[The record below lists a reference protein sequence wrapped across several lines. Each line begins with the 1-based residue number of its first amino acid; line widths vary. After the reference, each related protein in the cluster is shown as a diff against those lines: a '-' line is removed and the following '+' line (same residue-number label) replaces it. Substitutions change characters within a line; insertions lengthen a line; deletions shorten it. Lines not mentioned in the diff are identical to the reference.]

1 MKADIIKNNKRKIK
15 DLTMSVSAIAIFNM
29 VIQFAMYPFLER
41 NLGKEGYGV
50 ALSILSVIAIISG
63 TLGTSANYS
72 RMVTCSNKSIDYTN
86 GDYNIILLVL
96 SAICGIG
103 GILYLNYIGVSSVLS
118 AIIFFLV
125 IISTTFRYYS
135 DVEYKMTSN
144 FFRYMMF
151 YYIVSAGYLLGLFI
165 YKITGE
171 WLISFLV
178 GESLGIAFVAVWG
191 TIYRKNILTPSK
203 NFSFVCKSMGFLL
216 LSTLIDNLT
225 LNADRILLMVF
236 SGAGAVA
243 IYYTA
248 SLLGKVVA
256 ILSSPINSLIISYLV
271 KYEGGLTKKFW
282 TVATL
287 ATMGL
292 GVVSFAGCTIISPF
306 MLKILYP
313 NLVEECMPYIAPS
326 ILGQIF
332 YFISGILLVILLK
345 FRGEKKQFFF
355 NAAYAVEFFAIVIVG
370 TILFGLNG
378 FVYSS
383 LIANAIRFVAVIIW
397 GFSTMKQNKLQNA

>member
-15 DLTMSVSAIAIFNM
+15 DLSMSISAIAIFNM
-29 VIQFAMYPFLER
+29 VIQFAMYPFLEQ

-50 ALSILSVIAIISG
+50 ALSLLSVISIISG

-72 RMVTCSNKSIDYTN
+72 RMVTCADMSIEYTN

-96 SAICGIG
+96 SAICGVG
-103 GILYLNYIGVSSVLS
+103 GVLYLNYIGVSSVLS
-118 AIIFFLV
+118 AIIFFLL
-125 IISTTFRYYS
+125 IISTSFRYYS
-135 DVEYKMTSN
+135 DVEYKMNTN

-151 YYIVSAGYLLGLFI
+151 YNVVSVGYLLGLLV
-165 YKITGE
+165 YKISGE
-171 WLISFLV
+171 WLVAFLI
-178 GESLGIAFVAVWG
+178 GESLGIAFVVIWG
-191 TIYRKNILTPSK
+191 TIYRKNLLTPSK
-203 NFSFVCKSMGFLL
+203 NFPLICKSMGFLL

-256 ILSSPINSLIISYLV
+256 ILSAPINSIIISYLV
-271 KYEGGLTKKFW
+271 KYKGGLTKKFW
-282 TVATL
+282 TVSTL
-287 ATMGL
+287 ATVAL
-292 GVVSFAGCTIISPF
+292 GVVSFAGCTVISPF
-306 MLKILYP
+306 MLKLLYP
-313 NLVEECMPYIAPS
+313 DLVQECMPYIAPS

-345 FRGEKKQFFF
+345 FRGEKRQFFF

-370 TILFGLNG
+370 TFLFGLNG

-383 LIANAIRFVAVIIW
+383 LIANAIRFIAVIIW
-397 GFSTMKQNKLQNA
+397 GFAPAKEKNIQNS

>member
-15 DLTMSVSAIAIFNM
+15 DLSMSISAIAIFNM
-29 VIQFAMYPFLER
+29 VIQFAMYPFLEQ

-50 ALSILSVIAIISG
+50 ALSLLSVISIISG

-72 RMVTCSNKSIDYTN
+72 RMVTCADMSIDYTN

-96 SAICGIG
+96 SAICGVG
-103 GILYLNYIGVSSVLS
+103 GVLYLNYIGVSSVLS
-118 AIIFFLV
+118 AIIFFLL
-125 IISTTFRYYS
+125 IISTSFRYYS
-135 DVEYKMTSN
+135 DVEYKMNTN

-151 YYIVSAGYLLGLFI
+151 YNIVSVGYLLGLLV
-165 YKITGE
+165 YKISGE
-171 WLISFLV
+171 WLVAFLI
-178 GESLGIAFVAVWG
+178 GESLGIAFVVIWG

-203 NFSFVCKSMGFLL
+203 NFPLICKSMGFLL

-256 ILSSPINSLIISYLV
+256 ILSAPINSIIISYLV
-271 KYEGGLTKKFW
+271 KYKGGLTKKFW
-282 TVATL
+282 TVSTL
-287 ATMGL
+287 ATVAL

-306 MLKILYP
+306 MLKLLYP
-313 NLVEECMPYIAPS
+313 DLVRECMPYIAPS

-345 FRGEKKQFFF
+345 FRGEKRQFFF

-370 TILFGLNG
+370 TLLFGLNG

-383 LIANAIRFVAVIIW
+383 LIANAIRFIAVIIW
-397 GFSTMKQNKLQNA
+397 GFAPTKQKNTQNA